1 MSPSPRQESARHEN
15 YQTGR
20 NSSGFR
26 PVFQDIELL
35 QAKELNVYESVSESV
50 SESVFQDIELL
61 LRS

>member
-26 PVFQDIELL
+26 PVFQDVELL
-35 QAKELNVYESVSESV
+35 QAKELKVYESV

>member
-20 NSSGFR
+20 NSSGFW

-35 QAKELNVYESVSESV
+35 QAKELKVYESV